1 MSRSRRVSAW
11 NACVSSVAAASAAET
26 WDEANPR
33 YVGRCVRSAP
43 GGDTTEDR
51 GASRRR
57 SVASATA
64 ADRTMKDLDASLDT
78 AMRASGSIAWI
89 RR

>member
-1 MSRSRRVSAW
+1 M
-11 NACVSSVAAASAAET
+11 
-26 WDEANPR
+26 
-33 YVGRCVRSAP
+33 
-43 GGDTTEDR
+43 EDR

-64 ADRTMKDLDASLDT
+64 ADRTMKDLDAGLMDT